1 MKKCFYL
8 ALPLLIVAASC
19 SKSEMIEAPNAYK
32 EISFSTYIGKAPETK
47 GQSVDLAYLQG
58 EGRGFH
64 VKGFF
69 HNSTA
74 LPTIADD
81 ANPYMDKAVFWVPA
95 SDGAE
100 AHWDYDGVVYWPD
113 ASSTNYLAFTAFGV
127 HNVEASEVDGKT
139 VHTSTV
145 PAGVTNLDSNSFD
158 FKVNSTV
165 AEQQDLIV
173 APFQYAKKI
182 DATTMANT
190 TVTFTFKHV
199 LSRVGFKVQANNDA
213 DTDVIITKVDLKGN
227 FHTTGNV
234 NLTLETPAIAQT
246 GSASPQIYSL
256 LPGNDAFLCNSSIT
270 AQPIYNNATGVVAE
284 GDTKYTVTALTEN
297 LEANLANR
305 YMMLMPTANSTLGNY
320 QLVVEYQL
328 EGTKKYYTATADLN
342 SSFKFEAGKSY
353 EFLFKVSTTSIGF
366 SVTVSEW
373 SNYFPVEGEDQDGNS
388 IVVEDGEF
396 TLTPIV

>member
-8 ALPLLIVAASC
+8 ALPLLIAAASC

-95 SDGAE
+95 SGSDQ

-113 ASSTNYLAFTAFGV
+113 ASSANYLAFTAFGV
-127 HNVEASEVDGKT
+127 HTVEATEENGKT
-139 VHTSTV
+139 VHTSTD
-145 PAGVTNLDSNSFD
+145 PEGVYNLDSNSFD
-158 FKVNSTV
+158 FEVNSTV

-173 APFQYAKKI
+173 APFQYGMKI
-182 DATTMANT
+182 DATSMANT

-199 LSRVGFKVQANNDA
+199 LSRVGFKVQANNEN

-246 GSASPQIYSL
+246 GSASAQTYSL
-256 LPGNDAFLCNSSIT
+256 LPGTNAFLCNSSTT

-297 LEANLANR
+297 LESNLANR
-305 YMMLMPTANSTLGNY
+305 YMMLMPTADGAGNY
-320 QLVVEYQL
+320 QLEVEYQL
-328 EGTKKYYTATADLN
+328 EGTKKYYTATAELAQN
-342 SSFKFEAGKSY
+342 FEFNPGKSY
-353 EFLFKVSTTSIGF
+353 EFIFKVSTTSIGF
-366 SVTVSEW
+366 RVIVSEW